1 MVDEEEV
8 NVLEDNRFLP
18 SPSFLPMDMM
28 SSDLFGV
35 VAEDQKINN
44 NTANQ
49 INSNSPNGSY
59 LQESVQNPPTVT
71 PSHNDGLLPFIDD
84 CCPESTSRESCDDSQ
99 CSAGKSSPNS
109 ESVQPPVTGSV
120 WVSPRPALHG
130 QNDDLML
137 SDWIQQYVSYL
148 DMNNSSENSASGQS
162 ICFPDIIAITDNE
175 SPEQVPS
182 AEDFF
187 SGDLTRN
194 RAYEFPLDSPVS
206 RKRSFHDIELQ
217 EAPGANS
224 ISNIRSSKTNRWSK
238 RIHHQQP
245 EELTD
250 GQIRFRES
258 MKRETAEQRNQ
269 RRLRDAARHRIAYA
283 KKKSEQAL
291 QALLQKEE
299 PPIQRRTN
307 KLDHLEGIQ

>member
-1 MVDEEEV
+1 
-8 NVLEDNRFLP
+8 
-18 SPSFLPMDMM
+18 M

-109 ESVQPPVTGSV
+109 ESVQPPATGSV

-148 DMNNSSENSASGQS
+148 DMNNSSENGASGQS
-162 ICFPDIIAITDNE
+162 ICFPGKSGANGTCCFQIIIIFLVPISVDIIAITDNE

-224 ISNIRSSKTNRWSK
+224 VSNIRSSKTNRWSK